1 MTVALLGTGIMGR
14 GMAKNIARAGIPIRV
29 WNRTRAHAEP
39 LAEHGITIADTAAE
53 AVEGA
58 DVVITTLFDTDSVE
72 AVIKDVTLPPNAVW
86 LQMSTIGIEGTKRLA
101 ALSNR
106 YVDAPVLGS
115 LPAAEDG
122 KLMVMA
128 SGPEALRDKATP
140 VFDAVGSRTMW
151 VGDEPGPA
159 SKLKLVLNGWMQCV
173 LAGTAQSIAFAEG
186 VGLDPRLFLEGIA
199 GTGAD
204 SLIAQGKGIAM
215 VTRDFTAQF
224 SLDGL
229 AKDIDLIID
238 GMLSGGVDTS
248 ILEHVMTLTQ
258 RARQQGHGD
267 EDIAAIYYG
276 FRPDR

>member
-1 MTVALLGTGIMGR
+1 VTVALLGTGIMGK
-14 GMAKNIARAGIPIRV
+14 GMAKNIAKAGIPIRV
-29 WNRTRAHAEP
+29 WNRTRVHAEP
-39 LAEHGITIADTAAE
+39 LAEHGITIADTAVE

-58 DVVITTLFDTDSVE
+58 DVVITILFDTDSVE

-86 LQMSTIGIEGTKRLA
+86 LQMSTVGIEGTKRLA

-106 YVDAPVLGS
+106 YVDAPVLGT
-115 LPAAEDG
+115 LPAAEAG
-122 KLMVMA
+122 KLMIMA
-128 SGPEALRDKATP
+128 SGQEALRDKANS

-173 LAGTAQSIAFAEG
+173 LAGTAQSIAFAES

-199 GTGAD
+199 GTAAD
-204 SLIAQGKGIAM
+204 SL
-215 VTRDFTAQF
+215 TAQF

-238 GMLSGGVDTS
+238 GMRSGGVDAS
-248 ILEHVMTLTQ
+248 ILENVMTLTR
-258 RARQQGHGD
+258 RAQQQGHGD